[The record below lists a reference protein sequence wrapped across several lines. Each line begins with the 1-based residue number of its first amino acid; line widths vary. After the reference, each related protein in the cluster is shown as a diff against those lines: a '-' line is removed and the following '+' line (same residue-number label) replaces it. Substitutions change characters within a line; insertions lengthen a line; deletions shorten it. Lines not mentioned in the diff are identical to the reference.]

1 METMRK
7 AGKISNIRLLY
18 HSLSEQIIADN
29 LASLKFLCGDYLTP
43 VRLEKIDNAK
53 QLLSAIGE
61 VVESESEQL
70 ELLKELFE
78 KIGRRDLKSK
88 VKEFQQSR
96 KGRLLYSLK
105 NMINYQLVSTSL
117 RSWRYCVGAR
127 LKFRRRSRVPK
138 KGSRDE
144 AVEIPPARKPQ

>member
-1 METMRK
+1 VTKKLSPEIQFRLARLHTKQTMRK

-61 VVESESEQL
+61 VVESESKQL

-78 KIGRRDLKSK
+78 EIGRRDLKSK
-88 VKEFQQSR
+88 VEEFQQSR
-96 KGRLLYSLK
+96 KGRLFYSLK
-105 NMINYQLVSTSL
+105 NTINYQLVSTK
-117 RSWRYCVGAR
+117 V
-127 LKFRRRSRVPK
+127 KT
-138 KGSRDE
+138 
-144 AVEIPPARKPQ
+144 

>member
-1 METMRK
+1 MQTMRK

-18 HSLSEQIIADN
+18 HSLSEEIIADN
-29 LASLKFLCGDYLTP
+29 LASLKYLCGDYLTP

-61 VVESESEQL
+61 VVENESKQL

-78 KIGRRDLKSK
+78 QIGRRDLKSEVEK
-88 VKEFQQSR
+88 FQQSR

-105 NMINYQLVSTSL
+105 NTIN
-117 RSWRYCVGAR
+117 
-127 LKFRRRSRVPK
+127 
-138 KGSRDE
+138 
-144 AVEIPPARKPQ
+144 

>member
-1 METMRK
+1 MQSMRK

-18 HSLSEQIIADN
+18 HSLSEEIIANN
-29 LASLKFLCGDYLTP
+29 LFDLKFLCGDYLTP

-88 VKEFQQSR
+88 VEEFQQSR
-96 KGRLLYSLK
+96 KGRLLYSVK
-105 NMINYQLVSTSL
+105 NMINYQLVSTK
-117 RSWRYCVGAR
+117 V
-127 LKFRRRSRVPK
+127 KT
-138 KGSRDE
+138 
-144 AVEIPPARKPQ
+144 

>member
-1 METMRK
+1 MRK

-61 VVESESEQL
+61 VVESESKQL

-78 KIGRRDLKSK
+78 EIGRRDLKSK
-88 VKEFQQSR
+88 VEEFQQSR
-96 KGRLLYSLK
+96 NGRLLYSL
-105 NMINYQLVSTSL
+105 NNTINYQLVSTK
-117 RSWRYCVGAR
+117 V
-127 LKFRRRSRVPK
+127 KT
-138 KGSRDE
+138 
-144 AVEIPPARKPQ
+144 

>member
-1 METMRK
+1 MQTMRK

-18 HSLSEQIIADN
+18 HSLSEQIIAHD

-61 VVESESEQL
+61 VVESESKQL
-70 ELLKELFE
+70 KLLKELFE
-78 KIGRRDLKSK
+78 EIGRRDLKSK
-88 VKEFQQSR
+88 VEEFQQSR

-105 NMINYQLVSTSL
+105 NTINDQLVSTKYAARGRCGGIWGD
-117 RSWRYCVGAR
+117 RSPGGV
-127 LKFRRRSRVPK
+127 L
-138 KGSRDE
+138 
-144 AVEIPPARKPQ
+144 

>member
-1 METMRK
+1 MTKKLSPEIQFRLVPLIQHMQTMRK

-18 HSLSEQIIADN
+18 HSLSEQIIADD

-61 VVESESEQL
+61 VVESESKQL

-78 KIGRRDLKSK
+78 AIGRRDLKSK
-88 VKEFQQSR
+88 VEEFQQSR

-105 NMINYQLVSTSL
+105 NTINDRLVSTKSA
-117 RSWRYCVGAR
+117 AR
-127 LKFRRRSRVPK
+127 GDGNL
-138 KGSRDE
+138 G
-144 AVEIPPARKPQ
+144 

>member
-1 METMRK
+1 MRK

-61 VVESESEQL
+61 VVESESKQL
-70 ELLKELFE
+70 ELLQELFE
-78 KIGRRDLKSK
+78 EIGRRDLKSK
-88 VKEFQQSR
+88 VEEFQQLG

-105 NMINYQLVSTSL
+105 HTITYQLVSTK
-117 RSWRYCVGAR
+117 V
-127 LKFRRRSRVPK
+127 KT
-138 KGSRDE
+138 
-144 AVEIPPARKPQ
+144 

>member
-1 METMRK
+1 MRK

-61 VVESESEQL
+61 VVESESKQL

-78 KIGRRDLKSK
+78 EIGRRDLKSK
-88 VKEFQQSR
+88 VEEFQQSR
-96 KGRLLYSLK
+96 NGRLLYSLK
-105 NMINYQLVSTSL
+105 NTINYQLVSTKVKTWNPQ
-117 RSWRYCVGAR
+117 RGAGVGEFGGIGRHCNGSCGDA
-127 LKFRRRSRVPK
+127 LIEKVFFR
-138 KGSRDE
+138 
-144 AVEIPPARKPQ
+144 

>member
-1 METMRK
+1 MRK

-29 LASLKFLCGDYLTP
+29 LASLKFLCSDYLTP

-61 VVESESEQL
+61 VVESESKQL
-70 ELLKELFE
+70 ELLQELFE
-78 KIGRRDLKSK
+78 EIGRRDLKSK
-88 VKEFQQSR
+88 VEEFQQLR

-105 NMINYQLVSTSL
+105 NTINSQLVSTK
-117 RSWRYCVGAR
+117 V
-127 LKFRRRSRVPK
+127 KT
-138 KGSRDE
+138 
-144 AVEIPPARKPQ
+144 

>member
-1 METMRK
+1 MRK

-61 VVESESEQL
+61 VVESESKQL
-70 ELLKELFE
+70 ELLQELFE
-78 KIGRRDLKSK
+78 EIGRRDLKSK
-88 VKEFQQSR
+88 VEEFQQLR

-105 NMINYQLVSTSL
+105 NTINSQLVSTK
-117 RSWRYCVGAR
+117 V
-127 LKFRRRSRVPK
+127 KT
-138 KGSRDE
+138 
-144 AVEIPPARKPQ
+144 